1 MDNSAQNDYWN
12 GPAGQKWVRDAERLD
27 AMLRPFAIA
36 VVDAVRPE
44 AGETAIDI
52 GCGAGALSLMLAR
65 AGAQV
70 TGVDISAPL
79 VQLARQRADA
89 EGLGAQ
95 FQVADASLWRPAEL
109 AQIAVSR
116 FGVMFFAQPA
126 KAFHNIRAGM
136 APGGRLVFACW
147 QPLAVN
153 EWALLPIATAM
164 PFLKEAPAPPPP
176 GAPGPFAF
184 GDNAVVES
192 VLSESGWSGVRVSPW
207 EGLMELP
214 GASAEETADFM
225 MEIGPLARAMAD
237 QGIDAAPVKAALVAR
252 VRELAGETG
261 STRLKAA
268 AWIVEA
274 RA

>member
-1 MDNSAQNDYWN
+1 MDNSAQSDYWN

-27 AMLRPFAIA
+27 EMLRPFAVA
-36 VVDAVRPE
+36 VIDAVRPE
-44 AGETAIDI
+44 SGAMATDV

-79 VQLARQRADA
+79 VQLARQRAGE
-89 EGLGAQ
+89 EGLDVK
-95 FQVADASLWRPAEL
+95 FQLADASLWRPAEP

-116 FGVMFFAQPA
+116 FGVMFFAEPA
-126 KAFHNIRAGM
+126 KAFRNIRAGM
-136 APGGRLVFACW
+136 APGGRLAFACW

-153 EWALLPIATAM
+153 EWALLPIVTAM
-164 PFLKEAPAPPPP
+164 SFLKEAPAPPPP
-176 GAPGPFAF
+176 GTPGPFAF
-184 GDNAVVES
+184 GDKAVVES
-192 VLSESGWSGVRVSPW
+192 ILSESGWSDVRVSPW

-214 GASAEETADFM
+214 GAAPEETAEFM

-237 QGIDAAPVKAALVAR
+237 QGIDADPVKAALVAR
-252 VRELAGETG
+252 VRELASDTG
-261 STRLKAA
+261 RTRLRAA

-274 RA
+274 LA